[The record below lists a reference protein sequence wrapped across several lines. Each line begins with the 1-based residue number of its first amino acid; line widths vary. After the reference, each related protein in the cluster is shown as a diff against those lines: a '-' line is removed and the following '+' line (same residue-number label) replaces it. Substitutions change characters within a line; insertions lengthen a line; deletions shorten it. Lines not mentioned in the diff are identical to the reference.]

1 VNAANLAAP
10 VFEQSENGCR
20 RVQHLYRS
28 IISTNKRSV
37 MPAINVIQLPSPVV
51 VDTEEERS
59 EPVAACRLTEQVDR
73 LFCLKTLDGPLMMK
87 HVQLPANVTQFEATT
102 ATA

>member
-1 VNAANLAAP
+1 MLRTSQL
-10 VFEQSENGCR
+10 QSLNNPRTVAVESSTCTVPSSRRING
-20 RVQHLYRS
+20 
-28 IISTNKRSV
+28 
-37 MPAINVIQLPSPVV
+37 AINVIQLPSPVV